1 MGKTAFLFPGQGS
14 QYVGMGKDHFE
25 QNSFVKDI
33 YHTANHVLDYDLA
46 DICFNGPEETLK
58 QTQYTQPA
66 IFIHSYVVA
75 KQLAEK
81 GIEVHAVAGHSLGE
95 FSAFAFAKAFDF
107 ESGLKLVQARAKLMS
122 EAGND
127 NPGSMAAIIG
137 LSPETVMTICLE
149 ASEEGIV
156 QPANYNS
163 PVQVVISGSQKG
175 VQKAMELAKEHKAK
189 RVMELNVSGAFHS
202 PLMASAVEDFGNQL
216 NAIDVQ
222 MVSMP
227 LYANVTAALITDI
240 DEIKTLLQH
249 QLTHPVR
256 WVETIEHMVKDGVT
270 TFVEVGPGKVVSGLV
285 KRINR
290 DVNIMQCDTYEQLEQ
305 FDVEAI
311 K

>member
-25 QNSFVKDI
+25 QNTFVKDI
-33 YHTANHVLDYDLA
+33 YQAANQILDYGLT
-46 DICFNGPEETLK
+46 DICFEGPEETLK

-66 IFIHSYVVA
+66 IFVHSYLVA
-75 KQLAEK
+75 KQLVEK
-81 GIEVHAVAGHSLGE
+81 GVEVHAVAGHSLGE

-122 EAGND
+122 DAGND
-127 NPGSMAAIIG
+127 SPGSMAAIIG

-149 ASEEGIV
+149 ASEEGVV

-163 PVQVVISGSQKG
+163 PVQVVISGSKQG
-175 VQKAMELAKEHKAK
+175 VQKAMDLAKEHNAK

-202 PLMASAVEDFGNQL
+202 PLMASAVENFGSEL
-216 NAIDVQ
+216 DAIDIE
-222 MVSMP
+222 MVSIP
-227 LYANVTAALITDI
+227 LYANVTASLITDVN
-240 DEIKTLLQH
+240 EIKTLLQH

-256 WVETIEHMVKDGVT
+256 WIETIEHMVKDGIT
-270 TFVEVGPGKVVSGLV
+270 TFIEVGPGKVVSGLV

-305 FDVEAI
+305 FDVAAI
-311 K
+311 R